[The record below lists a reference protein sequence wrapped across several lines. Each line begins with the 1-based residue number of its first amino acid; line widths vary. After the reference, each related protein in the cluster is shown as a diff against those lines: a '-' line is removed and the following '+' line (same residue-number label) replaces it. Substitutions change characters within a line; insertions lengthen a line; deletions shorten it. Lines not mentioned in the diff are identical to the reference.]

1 MKRKERIRKDTLKR
15 PDLVVPY
22 VKVPFRYR
30 ALPYLIFGGIIA
42 ITIITIVAISVKGAR

>member
-1 MKRKERIRKDTLKR
+1 MKQQNARKRNIQR
-15 PDLVVPY
+15 PDFIVPY

-42 ITIITIVAISVKGAR
+42 ITIITIVVISVKGAR